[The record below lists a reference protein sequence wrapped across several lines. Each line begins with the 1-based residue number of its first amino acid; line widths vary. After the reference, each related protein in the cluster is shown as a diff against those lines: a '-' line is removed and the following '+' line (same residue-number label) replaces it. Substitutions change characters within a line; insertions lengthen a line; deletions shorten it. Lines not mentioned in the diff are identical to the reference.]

1 MWIVSRPPP
10 LTLLMLKDFPGRPED
25 RSCTLPLNVPSDII
39 GLRLA
44 RGPPGN
50 PGPMSWRPNFS
61 KADASSHILRPLGIS
76 TPSDW
81 KLGTYLLPP
90 GIWDSSCEI
99 LVMSLLSDKCR
110 TQEPR
115 EISNVKTDGGCENNS
130 NCRWGQWNTARL
142 KHDLVRIHFRTLDIY
157 IH

>member
-25 RSCTLPLNVPSDII
+25 RSCTLPLNVPSDIT

-90 GIWDSSCEI
+90 AIWDSSSEI
-99 LVMSLLSDKCR
+99 LVISLLSDKCR
-110 TQEPR
+110 TRSLERFQMWRPMA
-115 EISNVKTDGGCENNS
+115 GGKITLTVGGGTENI
-130 NCRWGQWNTARL
+130 THL
-142 KHDLVRIHFRTLDIY
+142 KHDLVRIHFRTLVIY
-157 IH
+157 IY